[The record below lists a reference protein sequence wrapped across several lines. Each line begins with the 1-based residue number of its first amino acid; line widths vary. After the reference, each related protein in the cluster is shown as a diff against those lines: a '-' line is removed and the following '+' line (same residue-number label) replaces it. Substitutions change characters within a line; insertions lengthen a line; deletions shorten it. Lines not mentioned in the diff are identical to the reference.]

1 MQRFLILLLLLLNLT
16 ISHAQFSIS
25 HESGFY
31 IDSFI
36 LKVQQYDLETINII
50 DGKTKTD
57 IKLGLIPTT
66 IIPNISTSHNQGEK
80 KVQYE
85 KHWKRPKSYPVVFTA
100 TYKYKD
106 TTAYRTFFFEK
117 KHSLPILSIHIDSN
131 SWFNHDTGIYQP
143 GVHCNQENSVWTGNY
158 HQKGKDWER
167 PVHAEYFEDYQKV
180 FEQYFGMRIHG
191 LKSGS
196 APQKSFRIYARE
208 KYGSKY
214 IKHNFFGIDSLKRMI
229 VRTPFSCHGQ
239 RLMVDPII
247 HELAKNTHV
256 DRMSANPV
264 VLYVNGEYWGLH
276 FLRERMDEKYIKN
289 HYGLNKSEI
298 AFGDWKKFGG
308 LVHQVEQLNMKDSIA
323 FAKVEAL
330 IDIPS
335 FIDYIVLQ
343 TFFRNKDWLV
353 NNNNTIFWQE
363 GKDGKWRFLLIDL
376 DAGFQAADQDMFAFL
391 EKNEKSMVGR
401 LYFQLLKQDAFKT
414 QFFARYQTL
423 LETTLSTNHVIN
435 QIDSMTGLVD
445 DEILHQSNR
454 WSLPEDEAAWEKAKL
469 QMKTFATARPQNI
482 IDHIKKHYKIEL
494 TLEEERESYAL
505 WMVAFGMVAFGIYM
519 INEDNKRRKQ

>member
-1 MQRFLILLLLLLNLT
+1 
-16 ISHAQFSIS
+16 
-25 HESGFY
+25 
-31 IDSFI
+31 
-36 LKVQQYDLETINII
+36 
-50 DGKTKTD
+50 
-57 IKLGLIPTT
+57 
-66 IIPNISTSHNQGEK
+66 
-80 KVQYE
+80 
-85 KHWKRPKSYPVVFTA
+85 
-100 TYKYKD
+100 
-106 TTAYRTFFFEK
+106 
-117 KHSLPILSIHIDSN
+117 
-131 SWFNHDTGIYQP
+131 
-143 GVHCNQENSVWTGNY
+143 
-158 HQKGKDWER
+158 
-167 PVHAEYFEDYQKV
+167 
-180 FEQYFGMRIHG
+180 
-191 LKSGS
+191 
-196 APQKSFRIYARE
+196 
-208 KYGSKY
+208 
-214 IKHNFFGIDSLKRMI
+214 
-229 VRTPFSCHGQ
+229 
-239 RLMVDPII
+239 
-247 HELAKNTHV
+247 
-256 DRMSANPV
+256 
-264 VLYVNGEYWGLH
+264 
-276 FLRERMDEKYIKN
+276 MDEKYIKN

-391 EKNEKSMVGR
+391 EENKKSMVGR

-414 QFFARYQTL
+414 QFFARYQAL

-435 QIDSMTGLVD
+435 QIDSMTGLVN

-469 QMKTFATARPQNI
+469 QMKTFATARPQYV

-494 TLEEERESYAL
+494 TLEEERGSYAL

-519 INEDNKRRKQ
+519 INEDNKTRKNKLWNSKKQ